1 MSPAADLIKWAEVAE
16 TLDWA
21 PALLAL
27 GASHLEPEQ
36 VGQTLGVL
44 LKYQADIGAMRRTG
58 GLLEESRVGR

>member
-1 MSPAADLIKWAEVAE
+1 
-16 TLDWA
+16 LDWA